1 MDREELL
8 RRYAGGEKDFT
19 GRSFRNSNWIDE
31 IVRGGIYR
39 EADFSNAYFVRSG
52 FDQADLSFSKFVGA
66 RMYESGFG
74 RTCCL
79 EGIDFTYAVFGQ
91 CNFSEV
97 DLRGAIF
104 RNATISETSF
114 TNANLSYA
122 NLRGARKFSSCS
134 CEGTIFYETI
144 MPNGSIFTDSV

>member
-1 MDREELL
+1 MDREELV
-8 RRYAGGEKDFT
+8 RKYAGGEKDFT
-19 GRSFRNSNWIDE
+19 GRRFRNSNWIDE

-52 FDQADLSFSKFVGA
+52 FDEADLSFAKFVRA

-74 RTCCL
+74 STCCL
-79 EGIDFTYAVFGQ
+79 EGIDFTYAVFSQ

-104 RNATISETSF
+104 RNATLSEVNF
-114 TNANLSYA
+114 RNANLSYA
-122 NLRGARKFSSCS
+122 DLRGARKLTVGS
-134 CEGTIFYETI
+134 CENAIFYETI
-144 MPNGSIFTDSV
+144 MPNGRIYTA